1 MAQPTKDRIL
11 DVAEELFAEHGF
23 GATSMRTITTTAGV
37 NLAAINYHFG
47 SKEGL
52 VEAIFSRRLVP
63 MNAER
68 LHRLR
73 ELERSH
79 DGRIPLDELVR
90 AFIAPALELSRD
102 VVGGGARF
110 IRLLGRSYTE
120 SSEELQESVH
130 AMYQEVI
137 ESFKPAFAAALPGL
151 GREELYWRLHFM
163 VGTLA
168 YCMAGSDMMRLIAA
182 SRLTGDAE
190 HEWLMQRLIV
200 FLTAG
205 LQAPSP
211 ELSIQSPVRLAA
223 GQTHPSS

>member
-1 MAQPTKDRIL
+1 MAPPTKDRIL
-11 DVAEELFAEHGF
+11 DVAEQLFAEHGF
-23 GATSMRTITTTAGV
+23 GATSMRSITNEAGV

-52 VEAIFSRRLVP
+52 VQAIFSRRLVP

-68 LHRLR
+68 LRRLR
-73 ELERSH
+73 ELEQSRS
-79 DGRIPLDELVR
+79 GRIPLNELVG
-90 AFIAPALELSRD
+90 AFVGPALELSRD
-102 VVGGGARF
+102 VSGGGARF

-120 SSEELQESVH
+120 SSHELQEAVR

-137 ESFKPAFAAALPGL
+137 DAFKPAFAAALPGL
-151 GREELYWRLHFM
+151 GHEELYWRLHFM

-182 SRLTGDAE
+182 SRLSADAE
-190 HEWLMQRLIV
+190 HEQLMQRLTT

-205 LQAPSP
+205 LQAPSADP
-211 ELSIQSPVRLAA
+211 SIQSSMRVAA
-223 GQTHPSS
+223 GQAHPSS